1 MTPFAGELI
10 GTMILILFGGG
21 VVGGVALKKSK
32 ADGGGWIVVT
42 VGWGLAVA
50 LGVYAVGQASGAHL
64 NPAVT
69 IGFAAIG
76 DFPWRDVPMYLLAQM
91 IGAFL
96 GAVLVYF
103 HYLPHWKET
112 EDPLAKRDVF
122 ATTPAINHPLSN
134 VTSEVIGTFI
144 LVLGLLSIGANEF
157 TEGLNPLIVGALIIA
172 IGLSLGGTTGYA
184 INPARDLGPR
194 IAHFFLPIPGKGP
207 SGWKY
212 AWIPVVG
219 PIFGGTFGA
228 LFYKQFFLGE
238 NSIAFWI
245 LGAVVL
251 ALLFAAQFSIRKET
265 SHLPHKTESTKATID
280 SSN

>member
-10 GTMILILFGGG
+10 GTMILVLFGGG

-32 ADGGGWIVVT
+32 AEGSGWIVVT

-50 LGVYAVGQASGAHL
+50 LGVYAVGQTSGAHL

-76 DFPWRDVPMYLLAQM
+76 DFPWADVPTYILAQM
-91 IGAFL
+91 IGAIL

-103 HYLPHWKET
+103 QYLPHWKET
-112 EDPLAKRDVF
+112 EDPVAKRDVF
-122 ATTPAINHPLSN
+122 ATTPAIRHPLSN
-134 VTSEVIGTFI
+134 LTSEVIGTFI
-144 LVLGLLSIGANEF
+144 LLLGLLSIGANEF

-194 IAHFFLPIPGKGP
+194 IAHFFLPIPKKG
-207 SGWKY
+207 SSDWRY

-219 PIFGGTFGA
+219 PILGGTMGA
-228 LFYKQFFLGE
+228 LFYKQFFIGE
-238 NSIAFWI
+238 NSLAFWI
-245 LGAVVL
+245 VGAVVL
-251 ALLFAAQFSIRKET
+251 ALLVAAQYSIRREM
-265 SHLPHKTESTKATID
+265 SSESVEPATRHATT
-280 SSN
+280 NKY